1 MPHRST
7 DERKSS
13 KGLQLRLPQRSSSQM
28 AAFRTHGKRNGR
40 LSSRWHLTGAALFT
54 STSSSSP
61 PLHHPRPRQQF
72 FLFMIR
78 ARVSRQA
85 KRLTLK
91 HGPVDCTS
99 RMPST
104 LKLCVSSTSYLHI
117 VHIDVFQLDLHIF
130 YLHTIVKNPLSTSKS
145 STPLSSR
152 SPSSASTHCRVA
164 SHRTIRKERPCR
176 CLGSLVLFEIVALAA
191 TGRVP
196 VLSGGELR
204 LNLDVLC
211 SCYRCVRPDCLL
223 ALFSCFARP
232 AFVFVF
238 DRWRL
243 MRTVVC
249 EVLQLYHHQT
259 VGHAAALVS
268 PGVWLPAKRFFKLDE
283 SSERFSQ
290 PIDSRLLPQDPFVES
305 QHVPVEA
312 DTLVP

>member
-1 MPHRST
+1 
-7 DERKSS
+7 
-13 KGLQLRLPQRSSSQM
+13 
-28 AAFRTHGKRNGR
+28 
-40 LSSRWHLTGAALFT
+40 
-54 STSSSSP
+54 
-61 PLHHPRPRQQF
+61 
-72 FLFMIR
+72 MIC

-85 KRLTLK
+85 KRPTLK
-91 HGPVDCTS
+91 QGPVDCAS

-145 STPLSSR
+145 STPLSSTVFFQPSR

-176 CLGSLVLFEIVALAA
+176 CLGSLVLSEIVALAA
-191 TGRVP
+191 TARVP

-204 LNLDVLC
+204 LNLGVPC
-211 SCYRCVRPDCLL
+211 GCYRCVRPDCLFV
-223 ALFSCFARP
+223 LFSCFARL

-238 DRWRL
+238 DRWQL

-249 EVLQLYHHQT
+249 ELLQLYHHQT
-259 VGHAAALVS
+259 VGHAAPLIS
-268 PGVWLPAKRFFKLDE
+268 PGVWLPAKRFFNLDE

-290 PIDSRLLPQDPFVES
+290 PIDSCHKIRSWKVNMSRLKLIPWYPTTANKLRRSFQKLGC
-305 QHVPVEA
+305 
-312 DTLVP
+312 LVSWI